1 MMYHNEVLQKTRL
14 ERDML
19 MSDREENI
27 IFDFIWGNTY
37 GLFGQGYHV
46 MIKESDTGMYLSY
59 SVDMK
64 YGETKLDSA
73 AFVGFM
79 KDMKSLGLDAWNG
92 RTYSDS
98 SFENEDTWRL
108 VINSVVIITDCK
120 GANAYPPGWKN
131 FLDYLHVRAGIPKS
145 VRELPPE
152 EMKRIREEKALQ
164 YQREEKEREQE
175 RERERDRKQRQ
186 GNQRGNTSVRQKKER
201 PDRQDRHEKR
211 GQVEKRFQDRKEKR
225 EQHVKNTNPQA
236 KENAPGNNRQKR
248 FRYRKKPAKQ

>member
-1 MMYHNEVLQKTRL
+1 
-14 ERDML
+14 

-46 MIKESDTGMYLSY
+46 MIKQTDDGTFLSY

-73 AFVGFM
+73 GFEGFM
-79 KDMKSLGLDAWNG
+79 KDMKALGIDSWNG
-92 RTYSDS
+92 RTFSDS
-98 SFENEDTWRL
+98 SFEYEDTWKL
-108 VINSVVIITDCK
+108 TVNSVVVITDCK

-131 FLDYLHVRAGIPKS
+131 FLDYLHVRCGIPKS

-152 EMKRIREEKALQ
+152 EMKRIREEKAQQ
-164 YQREEKEREQE
+164 YLREEKEREQE
-175 RERERDRKQRQ
+175 RERERDRKQKHNNNRRPNNP
-186 GNQRGNTSVRQKKER
+186 GVRQKNDR
-201 PDRQDRHEKR
+201 TDRADRQDRHEKR
-211 GQVEKRFQDRKEKR
+211 GQGEKRFQDRKEKR
-225 EQHVKNTNPQA
+225 EQTIKNAPQA
-236 KENAPGNNRQKR
+236 ARENAPGNNRQKR

>member
-14 ERDML
+14 ERDIQ

-37 GLFGQGYHV
+37 GLFGQGYHI
-46 MIKESDTGMYLSY
+46 MIKQTDDGTFLSY

-64 YGETKLDSA
+64 YGETKLDGA
-73 AFVGFM
+73 GFEGFM
-79 KDMKSLGLDAWNG
+79 KDMKALGIDSWNG
-92 RTYSDS
+92 RTFSDS
-98 SFENEDTWRL
+98 SFEYEDTWKL
-108 VINSVVIITDCK
+108 TVNSVVVITDCK

-131 FLDYLHVRAGIPKS
+131 FLDYLHVRCGIPKS

-186 GNQRGNTSVRQKKER
+186 GNHRGNTSARQKNDR
-201 PDRQDRHEKR
+201 PDRSDRHENR
-211 GQVEKRFQDRKEKR
+211 GEKRYPDRKEKR